1 MDPVPAAIPTETPV
15 SEIVARLSGTELD
28 ALPVVDGVGR
38 YRGVISTRQ
47 LERALA
53 DSRPDATAGDLAE
66 QPPTASLDQSLADA
80 LPLLLHGEISGLPV
94 LAHDETTVVGWLT
107 HRDVLRAYQA
117 RQNVSGRHEQKER
130 PRLSAFERGSGPATF
145 R

>member
-1 MDPVPAAIPTETPV
+1 MGPVPVAIPTETPV
-15 SEIVARLSGTELD
+15 SEIVTRLSGAQLD
-28 ALPVVDGVGR
+28 ALPVVDADSR

-53 DSRPDATAGDLAE
+53 DSRPDETAGDLAE

-80 LPLLLHGEISGLPV
+80 LPLLLHGETSGLPV
-94 LAHDETTVVGWLT
+94 LGHDETTVVGWLT
-107 HRDVLRAYQA
+107 HRDVLRAYQS
-117 RQNVSGRHEQKER
+117 RQSLSGRDQQR
-130 PRLSAFERGSGPATF
+130 DRLCLVRSSRRAR